1 MRLKIGQFLLLA
13 AGVILALVVACGTTA
28 PTVTNPNPANQ
39 PPTPTPTPIPP
50 DARQTAQ
57 DFAQAH
63 GLIEEDWDQF
73 HTDFDQWRAGLTS
86 CDSSAAQ
93 TSLRGFASDM
103 GEITQQ
109 AHILP
114 RASSTR
120 RLADQLIEAAENEE
134 AGLRQL
140 RDRWQPDS
148 TALFEALDSARSES
162 LASQKAAADGLD
174 DLSESTG
181 QDALD
186 DATNFS
192 TEFESV
198 SNDWASLHNAYDSVR
213 DNQDML
219 SATESSTQL
228 VDVIDDLNN
237 VQSAIADLPSSG
249 ITKGMID
256 DLKSAAEAEED
267 VLTALKESFDSQA
280 DSEDGSDEPSFTD
293 TDAKVSDADDV
304 REQVDDELKSILD
317 DSSSDKIADIDTFRQ
332 EYDLLIPNWAA
343 FHNDYNEWR
352 RTEGGCNRVE
362 VTKRLGKF
370 ALSFGDISK
379 QVNNLPQTSFLRPMG
394 DSLVDAAQR
403 EEEALRI
410 LRNTWRPFANDA
422 YRALEQERDN
432 AGRLR
437 RQANV
442 GVQELLQRFGISP
455 DEL

>member
-1 MRLKIGQFLLLA
+1 MRLNIGKFSILA
-13 AGVILALVVACGTTA
+13 AGVILALVVACGTTT

-39 PPTPTPTPIPP
+39 PPTPTPIPP
-50 DARQTAQ
+50 EAKQTAQ

-63 GLIEEDWDQF
+63 GLIEQDWDQF
-73 HTDFDQWRAGLTS
+73 HTTFDQWRAGLTS
-86 CDSSAAQ
+86 CDSGAAQ
-93 TSLRGFASDM
+93 TSLRGFASDI

-120 RLADQLIEAAENEE
+120 RLADQLIKAAENEE

-140 RDRWQPDS
+140 RSRWQPDS
-148 TALFEALDSARSES
+148 TALFEAVDSARSES
-162 LASQKAAADGLD
+162 LASQKAVADDLD
-174 DLSESTG
+174 DLSEPTSE
-181 QDALD
+181 D
-186 DATNFS
+186 DLEDVREFS

-198 SNDWASLHNAYDSVR
+198 SNDWTSLHNAFDSVR
-213 DNQDML
+213 EGQDML
-219 SATESSTQL
+219 TNTESSIQL
-228 VDVIDDLNN
+228 ADVIDDLKN
-237 VQSAIADLPSSG
+237 VQSAIANLPSSE

-256 DLKSAAEAEED
+256 DLKSASEAEED
-267 VLTALKESFDSQA
+267 VLTTLKESFDSQVS
-280 DSEDGSDEPSFTD
+280 SEEGSDEPSFTD
-293 TDAKVSDADDV
+293 ADAKVSDVDDV
-304 REQVDDELKSILD
+304 RDQLDDELQSILD
-317 DSSSDKIADIDTFRQ
+317 DSSSDKLADIDAFQQ

-352 RTEGGCNRVE
+352 LTEGGCNRVE
-362 VTKRLGKF
+362 VAKRLGKF

-379 QVNNLPQTSFLRPMG
+379 QVNNLPQSSFLRPMG

-410 LRNTWRPFANDA
+410 LRNSWRPFSNDA
-422 YRALEQERDN
+422 YRALDQERNN

-455 DEL
+455 GGI

>member
-1 MRLKIGQFLLLA
+1 MRLKIGQFSIPA

-39 PPTPTPTPIPP
+39 PPTPTPIPP

-57 DFAQAH
+57 NFAQAH
-63 GLIEEDWDQF
+63 GLIEEDWEQF

-86 CDSSAAQ
+86 CDRGAAQ
-93 TSLRGFASDM
+93 TSLQGFASDM
-103 GEITQQ
+103 SEITQQ

-114 RASSTR
+114 RAFSTR

-140 RDRWQPDS
+140 RGRWQPGS
-148 TALFEALDSARSES
+148 TALFEAVDSVRSES
-162 LASQKAAADGLD
+162 LASQKAVADDLD
-174 DLSESTG
+174 DLSEPTSEDDLE
-181 QDALD
+181 DARD
-186 DATNFS
+186 FS

-198 SNDWASLHNAYDSVR
+198 SNDWASLHSAFDSVR
-213 DNQDML
+213 DGQDVL

-228 VDVIDDLNN
+228 GDVIGDLKN
-237 VQSAIADLPSSG
+237 VQSAIANLPSSN

-267 VLTALKESFDSQA
+267 VLTALKESFDSQGV
-280 DSEDGSDEPSFTD
+280 SEDGSDEPSFA
-293 TDAKVSDADDV
+293 DAETKVSDANDV
-304 REQVDDELKSILD
+304 RDQVDGELQSILD
-317 DSSSDKIADIDTFRQ
+317 DSSSDKLADIDAFQQ

-362 VTKRLGKF
+362 VARRLGRF

-422 YRALEQERDN
+422 YRALDQERDN